1 MLKIL
6 NSLHAGKVFVIFH
19 DFNLLLFLFKVNTFE
34 QFFHE
39 YHQCQTVS
47 IKMKPG
53 FQFSQNWVQT
63 VCKSY
68 QQTTLAGIGKV

>member
-6 NSLHAGKVFVIFH
+6 TSLHVGKVFVIFH

-34 QFFHE
+34 QFFIE

-47 IKMKPG
+47 IQIRTG
-53 FQFSQNWVQT
+53 VQLSQIWDQLSADAT
-63 VCKSY
+63 GRY
-68 QQTTLAGIGKV
+68 M